1 MPLLLSRFLV
11 FEGTNVLLLGDAV
24 RNLSFIRVIKAKLVG
39 EIGSA
44 DYSLRRVISIREI
57 CH

>member
-1 MPLLLSRFLV
+1 MPLPPRFLV

-24 RNLSFIRVIKAKLVG
+24 RSLSFIRVIKAKLVG

-44 DYSLRRVISIREI
+44 DYSSRRVISIRKI